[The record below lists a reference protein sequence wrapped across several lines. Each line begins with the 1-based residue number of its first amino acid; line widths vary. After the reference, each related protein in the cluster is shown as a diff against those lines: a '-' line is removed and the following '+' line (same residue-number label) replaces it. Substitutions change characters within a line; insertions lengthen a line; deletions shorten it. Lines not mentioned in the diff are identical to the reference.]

1 VAHRFTRSRRTLRP
15 RQDNAGDW
23 VALDETDLI
32 WGRRFAPAQR
42 GVDDAG
48 FLTDQWNAAGW
59 SLAHL
64 ARTQWIDRPRDIIEA
79 ENKALQLRCAHEAGF
94 RVPRTLISQDF
105 EQIGQEADL
114 HHPSDARSAGT
125 TGRVQLL
132 SRDLS
137 TEDRRRSSFAHRV
150 STGRHDRIRAQES
163 RAGLAKNQEHR
174 HREDRHGQRR
184 RGAVWI
190 AAAQAHAHDG
200 HHRRKSRRRRHLLWR
215 SIRRVNSCFWRR

>member
-1 VAHRFTRSRRTLRP
+1 MSPGTEAVHHRQDERSVKGGFLWRTASPGAAARSALVK
-15 RQDNAGDW
+15 DNAGDW

-32 WGRRFAPAQR
+32 WCRRFAPAQR

-105 EQIGQEADL
+105 EQIRAF
-114 HHPSDARSAGT
+114 
-125 TGRVQLL
+125 VQA
-132 SRDLS
+132 
-137 TEDRRRSSFAHRV
+137 EPEGVIVKRRRLRSGSRFTSS
-150 STGRHDRIRAQES
+150 I
-163 RAGLAKNQEHR
+163 
-174 HREDRHGQRR
+174 
-184 RGAVWI
+184 
-190 AAAQAHAHDG
+190 
-200 HHRRKSRRRRHLLWR
+200 
-215 SIRRVNSCFWRR
+215 